1 MLKVGLMSLL
11 ASADFNNHFMFLQ
24 SRLKRRFSCHMCEK
38 SYTDRRHL
46 RSHLF
51 SSHGCGEPLKCRDCG
66 QVFKWRVS
74 LTTHKSHCPY
84 SKSTAPPA
92 PTKYSED
99 IVSKASSLK
108 FTNLIPSDFQANFL
122 STNSEFDS
130 NSLNKQSNDED
141 DQSEELKE
149 PLICIECGEV
159 FKRTSSL
166 LAHKLQCSQH
176 FTPLE
181 GPSDKRVHVA
191 NSQPVDLSNIA
202 AGSCL

>member
-1 MLKVGLMSLL
+1 
-11 ASADFNNHFMFLQ
+11 
-24 SRLKRRFSCHMCEK
+24 MCDK

-51 SSHGCGEPLKCRDCG
+51 SSHGCGEPLRCRDCG

-74 LTTHKSHCPY
+74 LTTHKSHCLFN
-84 SKSTAPPA
+84 
-92 PTKYSED
+92 
-99 IVSKASSLK
+99 KAKVDEESALRARNLK
-108 FTNLIPSDFQANFL
+108 FTNLKPSDFQHRITPPLTKL
-122 STNSEFDS
+122 SLEVLRDPPGYPASAPDPTGYPASDPAGYTGSVPDLHGGN
-130 NSLNKQSNDED
+130 

-166 LAHKLQCSQH
+166 LAHKVQCSQH

-181 GPSDKRVHVA
+181 GPSDKRVLVT
-191 NSQPVDLSNIA
+191 NSQPVDLSHITA
-202 AGSCL
+202 EFFT